1 MMYEECKKYLS
12 GYVSLDFLEEVI
24 PMGWNLEVV
33 RISSFYKKE
42 DGLSVVLYEKGS
54 GEVFLSLTF
63 KDGSYA
69 CLSLLGD
76 SNELASSMESKAFKG
91 GGGLIS

>member
-1 MMYEECKKYLS
+1 MYEQVFNFLS
-12 GYVSLDFLEEVI
+12 EKLDFLEEII

-33 RISSFYKKE
+33 RISNFYKKV
-42 DGLSVVLYEKGS
+42 DDLSVSLYEKGD
-54 GEVFLSLTF
+54 GRVFLTLTF

-76 SNELASSMESKAFKG
+76 NNYEKSLLGCGVEEEALKG
-91 GGGLIS
+91 GGG